1 MPESM
6 RPPTEEEFKKLASEL
21 AKQLAGY
28 HPTVQGAAISNM
40 AVVWLRNYRP
50 KDWEK
55 LLKEFTRQVRMS
67 LEGSANDG
75 TA

>member
-1 MPESM
+1 MSQSM
-6 RPPTEEEFKKLASEL
+6 RPPTEKEFNKLASEL

-28 HPTVQGAAISNM
+28 HPTVQGAAISKM

-55 LLKEFTRQVRMS
+55 VLQEFTRQVRTG

>member
-6 RPPTEEEFKKLASEL
+6 RPPTEEEFNKLASEL

-28 HPTVQGAAISNM
+28 HPTVQGPAIVNM
-40 AVVWLRNYRP
+40 AVVWLRNYGP

-55 LLKEFTRQVRMS
+55 LLKEFTRQVQMG
-67 LEGSANDG
+67 LNGSANDG